1 MSCNCKTIV
10 QNFHGGEV
18 GPISACTGPIST
30 YQINGCGNNQVSFF
44 GKYTMPP
51 SGGTAGQVLQ
61 YPSTGGTQ
69 LVWASDDQVSGGTLT
84 DNCTA
89 STQTLVLDLQDGTK
103 LTITGNKDVK
113 LDDDKYRHKG
123 IAYRN
128 FTRTFALADHIEVNG
143 ASVDCGILR
152 VYLERVVPEEL
163 KPRKIEIMSDN
174 KVINGKTEVEKT
186 E

>member
-1 MSCNCKTIV
+1 MRE
-10 QNFHGGEV
+10 NFYEL
-18 GPISACTGPIST
+18 
-30 YQINGCGNNQVSFF
+30 SFPMNF
-44 GKYTMPP
+44 GI
-51 SGGTAGQVLQ
+51 GF
-61 YPSTGGTQ
+61 
-69 LVWASDDQVSGGTLT
+69 DDMFDRFT
-84 DNCTA
+84 NIA
-89 STQTLVLDLQDGTK
+89 NTQTGSKYPPYNIINESETQSVVELAVAGFSEHDLDIEVSDNK

>member
-1 MSCNCKTIV
+1 MRE
-10 QNFHGGEV
+10 NFYEL
-18 GPISACTGPIST
+18 
-30 YQINGCGNNQVSFF
+30 SFPMNF
-44 GKYTMPP
+44 GI
-51 SGGTAGQVLQ
+51 GF
-61 YPSTGGTQ
+61 
-69 LVWASDDQVSGGTLT
+69 DDMFDRFT
-84 DNCTA
+84 NIA
-89 STQTLVLDLQDGTK
+89 NTQTGSNYPPYNIINESETQSVVELAVAGFSEHDLDIEVSDNK

-163 KPRKIEIMSDN
+163 KPRKIEIMSDD

>member
-1 MSCNCKTIV
+1 MRE
-10 QNFHGGEV
+10 NFYELSFPMNFGIGFDDMFDRFTNIANTQQTGSNYPPYNIINESETQSVVELAVAGFSEHDLDIEV
-18 GPISACTGPIST
+18 
-30 YQINGCGNNQVSFF
+30 
-44 GKYTMPP
+44 
-51 SGGTAGQVLQ
+51 
-61 YPSTGGTQ
+61 
-69 LVWASDDQVSGGTLT
+69 SD
-84 DNCTA
+84 N
-89 STQTLVLDLQDGTK
+89 K

-174 KVINGKTEVEKT
+174 KVINGKTEVEKI

>member
-1 MSCNCKTIV
+1 MRE
-10 QNFHGGEV
+10 NFYEL
-18 GPISACTGPIST
+18 
-30 YQINGCGNNQVSFF
+30 SFPMNF
-44 GKYTMPP
+44 GI
-51 SGGTAGQVLQ
+51 GF
-61 YPSTGGTQ
+61 
-69 LVWASDDQVSGGTLT
+69 DDMFDRFT
-84 DNCTA
+84 NIA
-89 STQTLVLDLQDGTK
+89 NTQTGSNYPPYNIINESETQSVVELAVAGFSEHDLDIEVSDNK

-123 IAYRN
+123 IAYKN

-174 KVINGKTEVEKT
+174 KVINGKTEVEKI